1 MEIFEI
7 TGQRKG
13 GGILS
18 LDLIRDIAETE
29 DIAAGIR
36 KRAQED
42 EKRILAAAGAGGL
55 KLVQKATE
63 EVKKQAEVMDEEK
76 EIAAGLQVER
86 VREQVDKECR
96 IIKENAVK
104 ILDQIAEE
112 LVERVVN
119 KYVGR

>member
-1 MEIFEI
+1 M
-7 TGQRKG
+7 
-13 GGILS
+13 S
-18 LDLIRDIAETE
+18 LDLIRDITETE

-36 KRAQED
+36 KRVQED
-42 EKRILAAAGAGGL
+42 ERRILAAAGAGGL
-55 KLVQKATE
+55 KLVQKAME
-63 EVKKQAEVMDEEK
+63 EVKKQAEVMDEET

-86 VREQVDKECR
+86 IREQVDKECR

-104 ILDQIAEE
+104 ILDQVAEE